1 MTLEQVYAAIGGD
14 YKGVMERLPSADFVR
29 RFALKF
35 LQDDS
40 FPNLKKAL
48 EEKDAPT
55 AFRAAHTLKGVCQN
69 LGFDALYAPSS
80 ALTEAL
86 RGGSLDG
93 ADELFPPVEK
103 EYQYK
108 NFGQTSNKGVE
119 LSVSAVLFDKKNF
132 SLNFNANIAY
142 NRNRID
148 KLNTDSP
155 WQSSNWSGSTMAKYE
170 DFRVEKGGR
179 LGEVWGYKTNGY
191 YTVYDPVT
199 NPTGELVWAGSE
211 WGLKDGMQDNSPTI
225 TGGKYYPGGLKLEC
239 DKDGNPLKQRLGNT
253 IAPTTGGFGFDGR
266 VGNFDFNVFFNYSLG
281 NVIVNGTKL
290 AASFRSGSR
299 TGYNLNNDFRLSNR
313 YTWID
318 PETGLNLSSSS
329 TDVLNT
335 YGDMTT
341 AGLRLNEINAN
352 ANMYN
357 PASATTMQLTDYAVE
372 KASFLRLNNITI
384 GYSLPKTIVRRA
396 FMQNVRIYLTG
407 YNLFCWTNY
416 SGADPEVDTSSKK
429 NAMTPGIDYA
439 AYPKS
444 RTFVGGINVTF

>member
-1 MTLEQVYAAIGGD
+1 
-14 YKGVMERLPSADFVR
+14 
-29 RFALKF
+29 
-35 LQDDS
+35 
-40 FPNLKKAL
+40 
-48 EEKDAPT
+48 
-55 AFRAAHTLKGVCQN
+55 
-69 LGFDALYAPSS
+69 
-80 ALTEAL
+80 
-86 RGGSLDG
+86 
-93 ADELFPPVEK
+93 
-103 EYQYK
+103 
-108 NFGQTSNKGVE
+108 
-119 LSVSAVLFDKKNF
+119 
-132 SLNFNANIAY
+132 
-142 NRNRID
+142 
-148 KLNTDSP
+148 
-155 WQSSNWSGSTMAKYE
+155 MAKYE

-372 KASFLRLNNITI
+372 KPHSC
-384 GYSLPKTIVRRA
+384 V
-396 FMQNVRIYLTG
+396 
-407 YNLFCWTNY
+407 
-416 SGADPEVDTSSKK
+416 
-429 NAMTPGIDYA
+429 
-439 AYPKS
+439 
-444 RTFVGGINVTF
+444 